1 MEQSVEV
8 VFYDGITSRP
18 QRAVTL
24 PVNADS
30 VEVRTDSKR
39 YLLHYRNMVLLGA
52 LGQIKPVIELP
63 DEMRLEFLQTALPDW
78 FLLQHKKT
86 NHRIWQYERSPTLVV
101 ASLLLVLAFMA
112 TVFKFGIPYAAKEIA
127 FHLPAD
133 TLNDLGYQAEQQLN
147 DMTADTGLSK
157 ARQQQITQLY
167 LKHVAGN
174 YPATIL
180 FRKGG
185 PLKANALALPNHHI
199 LLTDEL
205 VALTKNDQELIGVL
219 AHEQGHLVQRHSL
232 QQIITAAGTSALI
245 TWVTGDVSDFIS
257 NIPAGLVS
265 LKYSRD
271 FERQAD
277 LYALGV
283 MHQQQIPAHYFS
295 DFLSRMEREPAT
307 AVLSTHP
314 ATEERVAAVKAFE
327 RERGH

>member
-1 MEQSVEV
+1 MEQAVEV
-8 VFYDGITSRP
+8 IFYDGITSRP
-18 QRAVTL
+18 QRAVAL
-24 PVNADS
+24 PLNADS
-30 VEVRTDSKR
+30 IEVRTDSKR
-39 YLLHYRNMVLLGA
+39 YLLHYNNMLLLGA

-63 DEMRLEFLQTALPDW
+63 EEMRLEFLQTELPDW

-86 NHRIWQYERSPTLVV
+86 NHQIWQFERSPLLIVL
-101 ASLLLVLAFMA
+101 SLLLVAAFVGV
-112 TVFKFGIPYAAKEIA
+112 VFKYGIPYAAKEVA
-127 FHLPAD
+127 LRLPAD
-133 TLNDLGYQAEQQLN
+133 TLTGIGDEAEQQLN
-147 DMTADTGLSK
+147 DITADTGLSK
-157 ARQQQITQLY
+157 ARQQQITGLY
-167 LKHVAGN
+167 LKHVAGSR
-174 YPATIL
+174 PATIL

-205 VALTKNDQELIGVL
+205 VALTKNDQELIAVL

-232 QQIITAAGTSALI
+232 QQIIAAAGTSALI
-245 TWVTGDVSDFIS
+245 TWVTGDISDFVT

-277 LYALGV
+277 LYALYLL
-283 MHQQQIPAHYFS
+283 QQQRIPAHYFS

-327 RERGH
+327 RETGH